1 MKRIKILSFCCIAV
15 FLLTACGNKIT
26 VKGEDGTEYESY
38 QECCAAQDFQAAHQF
53 LAKMENGMGK
63 DYDKNKEYEVAREYV
78 FKQEA
83 LYLMSIG
90 DETAQKRI
98 LYLLKEEGAG
108 NDAHIGML
116 IDLAIENDEENF
128 VKALM
133 NQFKDGYKGEYLT
146 KIVDYL
152 ATKPSEENN
161 ALIDRIISES
171 FSLSNNGL
179 VNYLAATNDKKNAEI
194 IIGKITEEESKIK
207 QKPKMGVVKVK
218 VDGGWAADDFKKDCN
233 NYSYSV
239 KKFNEKCQTVLGAA
253 IKNKNLYLAQRIVQK
268 FKTNITVENPEKYK
282 FVVSADNE
290 DVTAAKN
297 TLNDAIRS
305 GAFK

>member
-1 MKRIKILSFCCIAV
+1 MKRIKFLSFCCIAV

-53 LAKMENGMGK
+53 LTKMESGMGK

-116 IDLAIENDEENF
+116 IDLAIDNDEENF

-161 ALIDRIISES
+161 ALIDRII
-171 FSLSNNGL
+171 
-179 VNYLAATNDKKNAEI
+179 
-194 IIGKITEEESKIK
+194 
-207 QKPKMGVVKVK
+207 
-218 VDGGWAADDFKKDCN
+218 
-233 NYSYSV
+233 
-239 KKFNEKCQTVLGAA
+239 
-253 IKNKNLYLAQRIVQK
+253 
-268 FKTNITVENPEKYK
+268 
-282 FVVSADNE
+282 
-290 DVTAAKN
+290 
-297 TLNDAIRS
+297 
-305 GAFK
+305 